1 LLATRNDCKLHGFIL
16 ARREASVALTDDL
29 AAIRVQ
35 EQELQFSR
43 FEESA
48 AWLLGSRIREL
59 AIARKFGVVIDVRRF
74 GQPLFYCALAGTS
87 PDNPEWVR
95 RKSNVVARFH
105 RSSYAIG
112 LELLQSGKTLMDK
125 HGLSEADYAVH
136 GGSFP
141 IRVTSAGVIGSVTV
155 SGVPQRSDHE
165 LVVEALCAELGKSYD
180 SLALPRSAT

>member
-1 LLATRNDCKLHGFIL
+1 MSGFVPP
-16 ARREASVALTDDL
+16 ARREVFVALSDDL

-35 EQELQFSR
+35 ERELHFTH
-43 FEESA
+43 FDEDA
-48 AWLLGSRIREL
+48 AWQLGTRVREL
-59 AIARKFGVVIDVRRF
+59 AIAHKFGVVIDVRRF
-74 GQPLFYCALAGTS
+74 GQPLFYCALPGTS

-112 LELLQSGKTLMDK
+112 LELQQSGGTLMEK
-125 HGLSEADYAVH
+125 YALPPADYAVH

-141 IRVTSAGVIGSVTV
+141 IRVASAGVIGSVTV

-165 LVVEALCAELGKSYD
+165 LVVEALCAALAKDYA
-180 SLALPRSAT
+180 SLALPRMSM

>member
-1 LLATRNDCKLHGFIL
+1 MRGLVGLG
-16 ARREASVALTDDL
+16 DDL
-29 AAIRVQ
+29 ATISVQ
-35 EQELQFSR
+35 ERELHFSR
-43 FEESA
+43 LDEDV
-48 AWLLGSRIREL
+48 AWQLGTLVREL
-59 AIARKFGVVIDVRRF
+59 AIARKLGVVIDVRRF
-74 GQPLFYCALAGTS
+74 GQPLFYCALPRTS

-112 LELLQSGKTLMDK
+112 LELQQSGSTLLEK
-125 HGLSEADYAVH
+125 HGLSLADYAAH

-165 LVVEALCAELGKSYD
+165 LVVEALCSVLGKDYA
-180 SLALPRSAT
+180 SLALPAALV